1 MKIADRIAVTR
12 TWSPA
17 VWPVPVLSR
26 IVPVLS
32 RFRLNQRNSASARR
46 TDMNDHSL
54 QSLEQ
59 DEENAPI
66 FKAVECTT
74 TTLDAFELFE
84 LRFGT

>member
-1 MKIADRIAVTR
+1 
-12 TWSPA
+12 
-17 VWPVPVLSR
+17 
-26 IVPVLS
+26 
-32 RFRLNQRNSASARR
+32 
-46 TDMNDHSL
+46 MNDHSL

>member
-1 MKIADRIAVTR
+1 MKIANRIAVTR

-32 RFRLNQRNSASARR
+32 RFRLNQHNFASAPR
-46 TDMNDHSL
+46 TDINDHSL
-54 QSLEQ
+54 QSFEQ
-59 DEENAPI
+59 DDEHAPI
-66 FKAVECTT
+66 FKAVERTT
-74 TTLDAFELFE
+74 TTPDAFELFE